1 MPASRTRADL
11 VRNCQTMLLL
21 WGLPVAIMLAT
32 GYYDDGGW
40 ITTVG
45 WTLSL
50 SVMGAAC
57 LVNARGCGR
66 THCYF
71 TGPYFLL
78 MAVLSLL
85 HGAQVLPLG
94 PHGWSFIGTAFVA
107 GGALLY
113 VVPERI
119 WGRYRGAP
127 TATRSLD

>member
-1 MPASRTRADL
+1 MPVSCARTDL
-11 VRNCQTMLLL
+11 VGDFKTMMLL

-32 GYYDDGGW
+32 GYYGDGGR
-40 ITTVG
+40 TTTIG

-71 TGPYFLL
+71 TGPFFLL

-85 HGAQVLPLG
+85 YGARVLPLG
-94 PHGWSFIGTAFVA
+94 PHGWHFIGAAFVV

-119 WGRYRGAP
+119 WGRYRCAP
-127 TATRSLD
+127 TATPSED